1 MKTGRIFLSL
11 MALGSFLLASC
22 GEKGKQASDKGEAK
36 KEEAT
41 GGDKKAQEKAAIEAF
56 AKQIADLGIVED
68 INAFEELEANA
79 EENPVP
85 LFEALDVL
93 AEKFGEVNTDGLPAD
108 LEEGFEAMKSGFSD
122 LAEHCRA
129 MPMPREVLK
138 GGEAAITAWVT
149 EKVTADP
156 AFLAKFE
163 EEMGAW
169 EKKVEELGS
178 KLEEMDG
185 SVFEKYGIEL
195 PSGEEATSGGGE
207 AQDKSATEAFAKQI
221 ADLGIVEDINAFE
234 ELEAN
239 AEENPVP
246 LFEALDVL
254 AEKFGEVNTDGLPAD
269 LEEGFEAMKSGF
281 SDLAEHCRA
290 MPMPREVLKGGEAAI
305 TAWVTEKVTA
315 DPAFLAKF
323 EEEMGAWEK
332 KVEELGS
339 KLEEMDGSVFEKY
352 DIELE

>member
-22 GEKGKQASDKGEAK
+22 GEKGKQASDEGGAK
-36 KEEAT
+36 KEDAT
-41 GGDKKAQEKAAIEAF
+41 GGDKEAQEKAAIEAF
-56 AKQIADLGIVED
+56 AKQMADIVEDMDAFDELAANAEENPAPFLEALDTLVEKLGWVNTDGLPADLEESFEAMNSGFVDLAEHFRAMPMPLEVVIGGEAAITAWVTEKVTADPEFLAKFEEEMGAWEKKLEELGSKLEEMDESVFEKYGIELPSEEEATSGSGEAQEKAATEAFAKQIADLGIAED

-85 LFEALDVL
+85 LFEALDAL

-129 MPMPREVLK
+129 IPMPREVLK

-156 AFLAKFE
+156 EFLA
-163 EEMGAW
+163 
-169 EKKVEELGS
+169 
-178 KLEEMDG
+178 
-185 SVFEKYGIEL
+185 
-195 PSGEEATSGGGE
+195 
-207 AQDKSATEAFAKQI
+207 
-221 ADLGIVEDINAFE
+221 N
-234 ELEAN
+234 
-239 AEENPVP
+239 
-246 LFEALDVL
+246 
-254 AEKFGEVNTDGLPAD
+254 
-269 LEEGFEAMKSGF
+269 
-281 SDLAEHCRA
+281 
-290 MPMPREVLKGGEAAI
+290 
-305 TAWVTEKVTA
+305 
-315 DPAFLAKF
+315 F